1 MSDEMPN
8 PLNPNAALLVKLGSI
23 AVHTK
28 EMLSPTGHGF
38 DRIST
43 QQLLDDPEIV
53 EWVEAMDKM
62 ALLPKMRGT

>member
-28 EMLSPTGHGF
+28 EM
-38 DRIST
+38 
-43 QQLLDDPEIV
+43 
-53 EWVEAMDKM
+53 
-62 ALLPKMRGT
+62 RGT